1 MGACTRG
8 GIFILSCELER
19 SMNMQRTFKGFG
31 LLCLSVTVA
40 GSMLFESLP
49 AWASGVRDGLRVA
62 AGEAYGSGDV
72 RPLTSL
78 IANTIDVILSFSGVV
93 LVIMVTYAGFL
104 YLSDTGDAAKVK
116 KAKALL
122 SSSIIGIVLV
132 LTAFTISSFVF
143 GRLAVIIYNS

>member
-1 MGACTRG
+1 
-8 GIFILSCELER
+8 
-19 SMNMQRTFKGFG
+19 MNMQRTFKGFG

-62 AGEAYGSGDV
+62 AGEAYGNGTAK
-72 RPLTSL
+72 PITSL
-78 IANTIDVILSFSGVV
+78 IANTINVVLSFSGVL
-93 LVIMVTYAGFL
+93 LVIMITYAGFL
-104 YLSDTGDAAKVK
+104 YLSDSGDAAKVK

-132 LTAFTISSFVF
+132 LTAFAISNFVF
-143 GRLAVIIYNS
+143 EQLATIVTKS